1 MSKPLKNALN
11 VLDHI
16 QSNLVN
22 NDDLEPAFHQ
32 LRVCIERADL
42 SSRKAMRDLRNDKEA
57 AENIVECLIGFVAR
71 YYQVELL
78 DDVQQVINED
88 ADELF
93 VDLVDRG
100 YGKVIKKAF
109 GDDGDCA

>member
-32 LRVCIERADL
+32 LRVCIQLADL

-57 AENIVECLIGFVAR
+57 AENIVECLIGFVAS
-71 YYQVELL
+71 YYQMDSFDE
-78 DDVQQVINED
+78 QQVINED

-109 GDDGDCA
+109 GDDDDCA